1 LQLVFKKEYVINSEI
16 EKVWNFLTD
25 IKMVTSCIPHLEDL
39 QIESPTKFA
48 GKTKPPYSFIRGK
61 FKINSE
67 IEIIQEKECLKI
79 IVNGSSIGSSLE
91 ITMNVVILPVDGT
104 KIQLDVEVKTFGLLK
119 PIPKSLIY
127 KAVDDI
133 EKLMLSCIKERLE
146 GKSLI

>member
-1 LQLVFKKEYVINSEI
+1 MQLIFKKEYVINSEI

-25 IKMVTSCIPHLEDL
+25 IKMVTGCIPHLEGL
-39 QIESPTKFA
+39 EIESPTKFA
-48 GKTKPPYSFIRGK
+48 GKVKPPYSFIRGR

-67 IEIIQEKECLKI
+67 IELIQEKESLKI

-91 ITMNVVILPVDGT
+91 ITMHVVILPVEGT

-127 KAVDDI
+127 KAIDDI

-146 GKSLI
+146 GKSLS

>member
-25 IKMVTSCIPHLEDL
+25 IKMVTSCIPHLEGL
-39 QIESPTKFA
+39 EIESPTKFT
-48 GKTKPPYSFIRGK
+48 GKVKPPYSFIRGR

-67 IEIIQEKECLKI
+67 IDLIKEKESLKI

-91 ITMNVVILPVDGT
+91 ITMHIIILPVEGT

-127 KAVDDI
+127 KAIGDI

-146 GKSLI
+146 GKSLS

>member
-1 LQLVFKKEYVINSEI
+1 
-16 EKVWNFLTD
+16 
-25 IKMVTSCIPHLEDL
+25 MVTGCIPHLEDL

-48 GKTKPPYSFIRGK
+48 GKAKPPYSFIRGR

-67 IEIIQEKECLKI
+67 IELVQEKKHIKI

-91 ITMNVVILPVDGT
+91 IIMNVVILSAEGT

-146 GKSLI
+146 GNSLS

>member
-1 LQLVFKKEYVINSEI
+1 
-16 EKVWNFLTD
+16 
-25 IKMVTSCIPHLEDL
+25 MVTGCIPHLEDL
-39 QIESPTKFA
+39 QIESPTKFS
-48 GKTKPPYSFIRGK
+48 GKAKPPYSFIRGR

-67 IEIIQEKECLKI
+67 IELIQEKERLKI

-91 ITMNVVILPVDGT
+91 ITMHVVILPGEGT
-104 KIQLDVEVKTFGLLK
+104 KIQLEVEVKTFGLLK

-146 GKSLI
+146 GKYLS